1 MAFLLYVF
9 IPSILY
15 RRIIGNFLFSFFFTF
30 HFHLFSIW
38 HNFAP
43 SFPSN
48 AFFPSWHMFLS
59 SCGLS
64 TDHGSAA
71 WCISFLPSFL
81 LYTRS
86 LLTPRPSP
94 TYVLLGPPPQS
105 VFVCLPVNRSMRTPC
120 YPAICSIWYTIHI
133 CIIFAYLSVF
143 CVVHICYIIGSNV
156 LTAQYYMCI
165 TLSNILLVKKRTYIQ
180 IFTNKDMCFD
190 EQFSSYVFLR
200 VSYITANLYCN

>member
-15 RRIIGNFLFSFFFTF
+15 RRIIGNFLFSFLFTF

-64 TDHGSAA
+64 TDHGRAA

-105 VFVCLPVNRSMRTPC
+105 VFVYLSLCLSVCLWTEVCVHRATRLSVVFDLR
-120 YPAICSIWYTIHI
+120 Y
-133 CIIFAYLSVF
+133 IFALYLLIS
-143 CVVHICYIIGSNV
+143 
-156 LTAQYYMCI
+156 
-165 TLSNILLVKKRTYIQ
+165 
-180 IFTNKDMCFD
+180 
-190 EQFSSYVFLR
+190 QFFV
-200 VSYITANLYCN
+200 